1 MIYYNIIVLDI
12 IFIYFR
18 LMIGSVYAYVLIIL
32 IPLFFSI
39 KDGAL
44 IECDLIHLVKVRK
57 LKKYFLQ

>member
-1 MIYYNIIVLDI
+1 
-12 IFIYFR
+12 
-18 LMIGSVYAYVLIIL
+18 MIGSVYAYVLIIL

-57 LKKYFLQ
+57 LKKFFLT